1 MGASMPTSESPI
13 DGLWAVIPAGGAGT
27 RLWPLSRTS
36 SPKFLHDL
44 TGSGRSLLQG
54 TVDRLAPLVGD
65 RFLVVTGVEHREAVV
80 AQLAGL
86 DPAAV
91 LAEPSPRDS
100 MAAIG
105 LGAAVLERRDPAG
118 VMGSFAA
125 DHVIADRP
133 AFADAV
139 RLAAELAAEGWLV
152 TLGIEPTHPSTAFGY
167 IEVGE
172 QVPGH
177 PGAHLAAGFVEKPAV
192 DVAERYLA
200 SGSYRWN
207 AGMFV
212 VSPTVLLDLLAR
224 WHPEF
229 AERLRGLAA
238 DPSRIEEVWPTLP
251 RIALDHAVAEPASD
265 AGRVAVVPASIG
277 WEDVG
282 DFDSLASLLEADLGH
297 LTVLGDEEVVSG
309 VDSSG
314 LVVAGSGRVIS
325 VVGLDDIVVVDTP
338 DALLVTSRERAQDVK
353 QVVSRLRQD
362 GRADL
367 V

>member
-1 MGASMPTSESPI
+1 MPAIESPI

-44 TGSGRSLLQG
+44 TGSGRSLLQE
-54 TVDRLAPLVGD
+54 TVDRLSPIVED
-65 RFLVVTGVEHREAVV
+65 RFLVVTGAHHRDAVV
-80 AQLAGL
+80 AQLPGL

-91 LAEPSPRDS
+91 LAEPEPRDS

-105 LGAAVLERRDPAG
+105 IGAALLERRHPGA
-118 VMGSFAA
+118 VMGSVAA
-125 DHVIADRP
+125 DHVVADLA
-133 AFADAV
+133 AFTEAV
-139 RLAAELAAEGWLV
+139 RLAADLAAEGWLV
-152 TLGIEPTHPSTAFGY
+152 TVGIEPTHPSTAFGY
-167 IEVGE
+167 IEMGE
-172 QVPGH
+172 PLAGH
-177 PGAHLAAGFVEKPAV
+177 RGAHLAAGFVEKPSV

-224 WHPEF
+224 WHPDF
-229 AERLRGLAA
+229 AERLRELAA
-238 DPSRIEEVWPTLP
+238 DPSRIKEVWPSLP

-265 AGRVAVVPASIG
+265 LGRVAVVPASIG

-282 DFDSLASLLEADLGH
+282 DFDSLAGLLEADLGH
-297 LTVLGDEEVVSG
+297 LTILGDDDAVNG
-309 VDSSG
+309 IDSSG
-314 LVVAGSGRVIS
+314 LVVAAGGRVIS

-338 DALLVTSRERAQDVK
+338 DALLVTSRARAQDVK
-353 QVVSRLRQD
+353 RVVSQLRQD
-362 GRADL
+362 GRSDL
-367 V
+367 T